1 VLNGPA
7 QLTTLG
13 KRLANWGEELS
24 KTVEDLTRLC
34 AIYPYRG
41 LKGAV
46 GTRLDQVTLLGDEE
60 KAAELDRKVMDHL
73 GATANWENVGQVYP
87 RSLDFEVIS
96 LLVRLAAAPA
106 NFATTL
112 RIMAGHELLGEGFAK
127 GQTGSSAMPHKMNSR
142 SCERI
147 NGFHSILN
155 GYLVMVS
162 NLAGDQWNEGD
173 VSCSVVRRV
182 ALPDAFFAID
192 GLFDTFLTVLNQ
204 MEVFPAVIDAER
216 HRYLPFLL
224 TTTIMMEAVKA
235 GAGREDAHSAIKE
248 HAVATVRD
256 LRQGKIKE
264 NDLVSRLAND
274 SRVGLG
280 EKELQNLLEAGEGR
294 IGAARQQV
302 AHFVKRANKWAEK
315 YPEAKSYSP
324 PSIL

>member
-1 VLNGPA
+1 
-7 QLTTLG
+7 
-13 KRLANWGEELS
+13 
-24 KTVEDLTRLC
+24 
-34 AIYPYRG
+34 
-41 LKGAV
+41 
-46 GTRLDQVTLLGDEE
+46 
-60 KAAELDRKVMDHL
+60 
-73 GATANWENVGQVYP
+73 
-87 RSLDFEVIS
+87 
-96 LLVRLAAAPA
+96 
-106 NFATTL
+106 
-112 RIMAGHELLGEGFAK
+112 
-127 GQTGSSAMPHKMNSR
+127 
-142 SCERI
+142 
-147 NGFHSILN
+147 
-155 GYLVMVS
+155 MVS

-216 HRYLPFLL
+216 DRYLPFLL

-256 LRQGKIKE
+256 IREGKIKE
-264 NDLVSRLAND
+264 NDLVTRLAND

-280 EKELQNLLEAGEGR
+280 EKELQKLLEAGEGR
-294 IGAARQQV
+294 IGAAKQQV
-302 AHFVKRANKWAEK
+302 EHFVKRANKWAEK